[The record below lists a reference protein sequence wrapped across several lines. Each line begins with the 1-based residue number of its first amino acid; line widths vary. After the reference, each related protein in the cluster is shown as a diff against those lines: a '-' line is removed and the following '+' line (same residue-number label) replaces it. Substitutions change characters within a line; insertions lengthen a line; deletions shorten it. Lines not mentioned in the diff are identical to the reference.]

1 MKKDRLMRLFAAHL
15 TVNWPFPTL
24 QVCNNN
30 KNCHCEAHWAPPF
43 CDKAG
48 FGGSVESGPVRLA
61 GKSHVFGLRMLRPP
75 SNLGEFLT
83 LF

>member
-1 MKKDRLMRLFAAHL
+1 MKHSNAALDFGLIFHL
-15 TVNWPFPTL
+15 IAFFNIL

-48 FGGSVESGPVRLA
+48 LGGSVDSGPIRLA
-61 GKSHVFGLRMLRPP
+61 GKTTAALNG
-75 SNLGEFLT
+75 
-83 LF
+83 